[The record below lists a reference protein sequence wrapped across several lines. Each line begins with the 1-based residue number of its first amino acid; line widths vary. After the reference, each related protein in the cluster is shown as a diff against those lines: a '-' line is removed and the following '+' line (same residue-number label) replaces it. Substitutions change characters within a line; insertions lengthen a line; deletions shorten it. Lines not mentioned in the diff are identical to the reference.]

1 VVSQEAVASLKQL
14 GLTEYEARVFWGLA
28 TLGAGNPREVATTA
42 GIPYPS
48 AYDTLRSLL
57 SKGWVE
63 IAASKPA
70 IYTIRSPALLRR
82 EVQYKIDK
90 TFQELQ
96 EVFKTSREAVPQVV
110 YTIRGREKVLAKIAE
125 MLDSAQK
132 FVFVVAASALLS
144 DATIKKWLQKLIERR
159 ITVNLITDAAYT
171 PEIGRD
177 YKLRFRD
184 SVLAV
189 DILVDG
195 RQALIGL
202 PDCSVCGWVES
213 PIIAAHFQEF
223 LELLWQKSHKS
234 PVKNYG

>member
-1 VVSQEAVASLKQL
+1 MVSQEAVASLKQL
-14 GLTEYEARVFWGLA
+14 GLTEYEVRAFWALA
-28 TLGAGNPREVATTA
+28 TLGTGNPRQVATAA

-63 IAASKPA
+63 VAAAKPA
-70 IYTIRSPALLRR
+70 IYSTRSPSLIKG
-82 EVQYKIDK
+82 EVQSRIDK

-96 EVFKTSREAVPQVV
+96 EVFKTSREALPQVV
-110 YTIRGREKVLAKIAE
+110 YSIRGREKVLTKIAE

-132 FVFVVAASALLS
+132 FVFVVAPSALLS
-144 DATIKKWLQKLIERR
+144 DATVKKWLQRLIERR
-159 ITVNLITDAAYT
+159 ITVNLITDAAQT
-171 PEIGRD
+171 SEIGRD

-202 PDCSVCGWVES
+202 PDYSVCGWVES
-213 PIIAAHFQEF
+213 PIIAAHFLEF

-234 PVKNYG
+234 PVRNYG